1 MRGEKIRKPVEYI
14 NSLEKIIALDPDMIV
29 PSHKTP
35 MTDKAL
41 IQSGLIKMR
50 DATRYVH
57 DKTVE
62 GMNAGK
68 TVEQLMRE
76 IELPADLAL
85 TQEHGKV
92 SWAVKSIWE
101 YYATWFHFDKTTELY
116 DVPISAVYQDI
127 VQSGG
132 ELRLQE
138 RVQSYVNNGE
148 PLKGLHL
155 IDIVLGAEPNNA
167 PALSVRKMALEQL
180 LNEAKMTTNN
190 SYEIYWLNYRLRD
203 TQSKLDAQ

>member
-1 MRGEKIRKPVEYI
+1 M
-14 NSLEKIIALDPDMIV
+14 
-29 PSHKTP
+29 
-35 MTDKAL
+35 
-41 IQSGLIKMR
+41 
-50 DATRYVH
+50 
-57 DKTVE
+57 
-62 GMNAGK
+62 
-68 TVEQLMRE
+68 
-76 IELPADLAL
+76 
-85 TQEHGKV
+85 
-92 SWAVKSIWE
+92 
-101 YYATWFHFDKTTELY
+101 
-116 DVPISAVYQDI
+116 
-127 VQSGG
+127 
-132 ELRLQE
+132 RLQE